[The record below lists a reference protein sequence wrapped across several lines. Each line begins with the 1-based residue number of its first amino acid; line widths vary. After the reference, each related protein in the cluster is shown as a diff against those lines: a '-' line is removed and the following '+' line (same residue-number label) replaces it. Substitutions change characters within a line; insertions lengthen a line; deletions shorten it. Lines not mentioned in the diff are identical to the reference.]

1 MWIAAAQLLPLKRYT
16 RTAPLLIGTCSS
28 EQKTQFHAGSG
39 KRKPT
44 FTRFIRGHPVSEPR
58 TMRSR
63 RICYLIWP
71 LAAAFA
77 IAPLHSQAPAPNA
90 SAAAPTIK
98 VETRVVLLD
107 IVVTNHKGETIPN
120 LRQEDFY
127 IEEDGK
133 PQSLSA
139 FDEHSRHNAPP
150 VNLPTLPPNVYTNMQ
165 AVKPSDSVNVLLI
178 DLLNT
183 QPWFQKGVCTQAIK
197 YLKTVPPGTRLAIF
211 TLNTQQLRLVRGF
224 TTDFSGL
231 VVALDDKKSGVIPES
246 SWLNPTPSR
255 LAAEQAGVE
264 AMIMMQASPAAVDAV
279 SVYLGREA
287 DIRTGD
293 RSELTLQAFQHL
305 ARYLSGTPARKNVIW
320 FADTFPISFAPQDKV
335 HTPRHQEHVQ
345 QTSDMLTAAQVAIY
359 PVSARGLIVDG
370 SFDVPLAPG
379 EKLLDVLAT
388 TQIAMETLAQETGG
402 RAFYNTN
409 ALDEA
414 MAKAIDEGSHYYT
427 LAYAPTN
434 TRTDGKYRHI
444 EVKLSNRDYKLSYR
458 RGYYADKP
466 ESPAVGE
473 QSAEDPL
480 IPLVGFGMPNFDQI
494 TYEIQANPIHPQ
506 PAPDA
511 RRAGLNTELQ
521 GPFTRFGVD
530 LTVSL
535 QNFAFDSAPD
545 GVKHGRL
552 EVILVAYDRTGKM
565 INISKRTSRL
575 ALPPKDFPTL
585 QAKGLPLHLEIDVP
599 PGDIY
604 LRTGIYDLNSGNVGT
619 LGVPLGTVTASDS
632 VKK

>member
-1 MWIAAAQLLPLKRYT
+1 MN
-16 RTAPLLIGTCSS
+16 C
-28 EQKTQFHAGSG
+28 
-39 KRKPT
+39 
-44 FTRFIRGHPVSEPR
+44 
-58 TMRSR
+58 R
-63 RICYLIWP
+63 RVCYLVWP
-71 LAAAFA
+71 LAAMFA

-90 SAAAPTIK
+90 SATAPTIK
-98 VETRVVLLD
+98 VETRVVLVD
-107 IVVTNHKGETIPN
+107 VVVTNHKGETIPD

-133 PQSLSA
+133 PQTLSA

-150 VNLPTLPPNVYTNMQ
+150 VNLPNLPPNVYTNVQ

-178 DLLNT
+178 DTLNT
-183 QPWFQKGVCTQAIK
+183 FPWFQKAVCDQAIQ

-211 TLNTQQLRLVRGF
+211 TLNTQQLRLARGF
-224 TTDFSGL
+224 TTDFSSL
-231 VVALDDKKSGVIPES
+231 SVALDDKNSGVIPES
-246 SWLNPTPSR
+246 SWLNTTPSR
-255 LAAEQAGVE
+255 HTAEMAGLS
-264 AMIMMQASPAAVDAV
+264 AMIMMDAAPVAV
-279 SVYLGREA
+279 GAVKEYLGQETA
-287 DIRTGD
+287 FRTGN

-305 ARYLSGTPARKNVIW
+305 ARYLSGIPARKNVIW
-320 FADTFPISFAPQDKV
+320 FADTFPISFAPEDKV

-359 PVSARGLIVDG
+359 PVSARGIIGDG
-370 SFDVPLAPG
+370 SFDIPVDTQAEVLH
-379 EKLLDVLAT
+379 ELAT
-388 TQIAMETLAQETGG
+388 TQIAMETVAQETGG

-409 ALDEA
+409 GLDAA
-414 MAKAIDEGSHYYT
+414 MAKAIDEGSHYYS

-434 TRTDGKYRHI
+434 AKTDGKYRRI

-458 RGYYADKP
+458 RGYYADKH
-466 ESPAVGE
+466 ESPAAKE

-494 TYEIQANPIHPQ
+494 AYEIQANPLHPQ

-511 RRAGLNTELQ
+511 RRAGLNTELN

-530 LTVSL
+530 LAVSL
-535 QNFAFDSAPD
+535 QNLSLESAPD

-552 EVILVAYDRTGKM
+552 EVILVAYDRTGK
-565 INISKRTSRL
+565 IVNISKRTSRL
-575 ALPPKDFPTL
+575 TLPPEDFPTL

-604 LRTGIYDLNSGNVGT
+604 LRTGIYDLNCGNAGT
-619 LGVPLGTVTASDS
+619 LGLPLGTVTASS
-632 VKK
+632 GAAK

>member
-1 MWIAAAQLLPLKRYT
+1 MA
-16 RTAPLLIGTCSS
+16 
-28 EQKTQFHAGSG
+28 
-39 KRKPT
+39 
-44 FTRFIRGHPVSEPR
+44 
-58 TMRSR
+58 
-63 RICYLIWP
+63 YLCWS

-77 IAPLHSQAPAPNA
+77 VAPLHSQAPAPDSKRVGPA
-90 SAAAPTIK
+90 IK
-98 VETRVVLLD
+98 VETRVVLVD
-107 IVVTNHKGETIPN
+107 VVVTNHKGETISD

-150 VNLPTLPPNVYTNMQ
+150 LSLPTLPPNVYSNMQ

-178 DLLNT
+178 DMLNT
-183 QPWFQKGVCTQAIK
+183 FPWFQKDVCNQAIK

-211 TLNTQQLRLVRGF
+211 TLNTQQLRLARGF
-224 TTDFSGL
+224 TTDFSSL
-231 VVALDDKKSGVIPES
+231 SVALDDKKSGVIPES
-246 SWLNPTPSR
+246 SWLNTTPSR
-255 LAAEQAGVE
+255 HAAEMDGLK
-264 AMIMMQASPAAVDAV
+264 AMIMMQASPAAVGAV
-279 SVYLGREA
+279 KEYLGEETTF
-287 DIRTGD
+287 RTGN

-305 ARYLSGTPARKNVIW
+305 ARYLSGIPARKNVIW
-320 FADTFPISFAPQDKV
+320 FADTFPISFAPEDKI
-335 HTPRHQEHVQ
+335 HTARHQEHVQ

-359 PVSARGLIVDG
+359 PVSARGLIGDG
-370 SFDVPLAPG
+370 SFDIPVDTQAEMLNEFAN
-379 EKLLDVLAT
+379 

-409 ALDEA
+409 GLDAA
-414 MAKAIDEGSHYYT
+414 MAKAIDEGSHYYA

-434 TRTDGKYRHI
+434 TKTDGKYRRL

-458 RGYYADKP
+458 RGYYADKYQ
-466 ESPAVGE
+466 SPAAGE

-494 TYEIQANPIHPQ
+494 TYEIQANALHPQ

-511 RRAGLNTELQ
+511 RRAGLNTELK

-530 LTVSL
+530 LAVSL
-535 QNFAFDSAPD
+535 QNFTLDSAPD

-552 EVILVAYDRTGKM
+552 EVILVAYDRNGK
-565 INISKRTSRL
+565 IIDISKRTSRL
-575 ALPPKDFPTL
+575 AIPPKDFPLL

-604 LRTGIYDLNSGNVGT
+604 LRTGIYDLNSGNAGT
-619 LGVPLGTVTASDS
+619 LGVPLGAITASDS
-632 VKK
+632 AKK